1 MGREPGRGMVFC
13 VVMGSFLTAERLTA
27 QTSTGLDGTPEEGRD
42 APVVDGRHSYEV
54 GVADEEIR
62 IDGVL
67 DEGPWLGSV
76 RISLPYE
83 TAPGDNTAAEA
94 ETTCHV
100 IYDADNL
107 YFGCAAYDPDP
118 SSIRAYVTDRD
129 RLMGHDVLSL
139 VIDPFNDSRRAF
151 EFEVNAL
158 GVQGDAL
165 LTNGDM
171 GSDRSWDAIW
181 DAAGRLTSDGYVVE
195 ASVPF
200 RSLRF
205 PSSRSPQTW
214 GFYLKRM
221 RPRSE
226 RVETRS
232 MTLDRNDSCELCQAN
247 LLHGVQGGTPGLNVE
262 LVPTATA
269 SRTDQR
275 PGDAPSLQ
283 SGTLDWDPGVSGR
296 WSITTDLT
304 LNGTVNPDFSQIEAD
319 APQLEINNQFALFF
333 PERRPFFLEG
343 ADLFRTPLQAVF
355 TRTIA
360 DPVAGAKL
368 TGKSGPNAMG
378 LMVARDQITN
388 LLFPGAQGSS
398 STSLDEGVTSTI
410 ARYRRDVGSSSTVG
424 GVYTGRFGSNYQ
436 NHVYGV
442 DANIRPIS
450 SLSIETQLLRSRTD
464 YPTEVASSFNQSDEA
479 FSGTAAR
486 MSATWRTREW
496 AAQINGRTLER
507 DFRADAGF
515 INQVNARGGWGW
527 VERTIWADDSKWFTR
542 ILLQPGGWYTGEQD
556 GGLVDRGLWFWFNYQ
571 GPLQSTIWLNPDW
584 TQQVFA
590 GRTYEFQRLWGGASF
605 QPLGAFRLGFNG
617 NVGGAIDFA
626 NAREADEIRVSPNME
641 VRFGR
646 NVDLNLSYTIQ
657 RLSTGGQP
665 IFTANV
671 SQLRAVYN
679 FSPRAF
685 FRGTWQFRR
694 TTRNPELYA
703 FEVDRSNNRLF
714 SQLLFSYKLNPLT
727 VFFLGYADNRSGL
740 EDFNRQTVPFE
751 TGDRT
756 FFLKVGYAWR
766 P

>member
-1 MGREPGRGMVFC
+1 MGREGFLGLVLASF
-13 VVMGSFLTAERLTA
+13 VWTGSLAA
-27 QTSTGLDGTPEEGRD
+27 QTATSLNGTTGEGGET
-42 APVVDGRHSYEV
+42 VSVEGRHSFQV
-54 GVADEEIR
+54 GLADEEIR
-62 IDGVL
+62 IDGAL

-83 TAPGDNTAAEA
+83 TAPGDNTPAP
-94 ETTCHV
+94 TGTSCQV
-100 IYDADNL
+100 LFDATNL
-107 YFGCAAYDPDP
+107 YFGCVAEDQNPE
-118 SSIRAYVTDRD
+118 SIRAYITDRD
-129 RLMGHDVLSL
+129 RLNGHDVISL
-139 VIDPFNDSRRAF
+139 VVDPFNDSRRAF
-151 EFEVNAL
+151 EFQVNAL

-165 LTNGDM
+165 VTNGDM
-171 GSDRSWDAIW
+171 GDDRSWDAIW
-181 DAAGRLTSDGYVVE
+181 DAAGQITSDGYVVE

-205 PSSRSPQTW
+205 PSTSRPQTW
-214 GFYLKRM
+214 GFYLKRL

-232 MTLDRNDSCELCQAN
+232 MALDRDDSCELCQAN

-269 SRTDQR
+269 SRTDDR
-275 PGDAPSLQ
+275 PTGAPALE
-283 SGTLDWDPGVSGR
+283 SGAVDWEPGVSGR

-304 LNGTVNPDFSQIEAD
+304 MNATVNPDFSQVEAD

-343 ADLFRTPLQAVF
+343 ADLFQTPLQAVF

-360 DPVAGAKL
+360 DPIAGGKV
-368 TGKSGPNAMG
+368 TGKSGPHAAG
-378 LMVARDQITN
+378 LLVARDQLTN
-388 LLFPGAQGSS
+388 LLFPGALGSS
-398 STSLDEGVTSTI
+398 STSLDAGVTSAV

-436 NHVYGV
+436 NQVFGI
-442 DANIRPIS
+442 DANARPIN
-450 SLSIETQLLRSRTD
+450 SLSIQAQVLRSRTD
-464 YPTEVASSFNQSDEA
+464 YPDAVATQHDQPSET

-486 MSATWRTREW
+486 LSATWRTRNW
-496 AAQINGRTLER
+496 AAQVNGRSLDE

-515 INQVNARGGWGW
+515 ISQVNARGGWGW
-527 VERTIWADDSKWFTR
+527 IERTLWADDSSWFTR
-542 ILLQPGGWYTGEQD
+542 IILQPGGWYTGNQE
-556 GGLVDRGLWFWFNYQ
+556 GGLVDRGYWFWFNYQ
-571 GPLQSTIWLNPDW
+571 GPLQTTIWFNPDW
-584 TQQVFA
+584 TQQTFA
-590 GRTYEFQRLWGGASF
+590 GETYEFKRLWGGASF
-605 QPLGAFRLGFNG
+605 EPIGAFRLGLNG

-626 NAREADEIRVSPNME
+626 NARDADEIRVSPNME
-641 VRFGR
+641 LRLGR
-646 NVDLNLSYTIQ
+646 NVNLNLSYTIQ
-657 RLSTGGQP
+657 RLSAGGES

-685 FRGTWQFRR
+685 VRGTFQYRR
-694 TTRNPELYA
+694 TTRNPDLYA
-703 FEVDRSNNRLF
+703 FEVDRSNSRLF

-740 EDFNRQTVPFE
+740 EDFNRLSTPLE

-756 FFLKVGYAWR
+756 FFLKIGYAWR